1 MKMQNRVC
9 RDMQKSAA
17 NDSVSPALA
26 HVRDIFLFGG
36 GEDQNN
42 NPVTT
47 KAKAKTTSPWLR
59 QGAKPR
65 VPFAKVPRPAHLRR
79 VATSRAVLP
88 ATAPAPPSRSPRQPS
103 RAANLPVQGQRPV
116 VALPP
121 LSLLSLIASVPFPAP
136 PAVSKFL
143 LTAFILSNYM
153 YIQLLLPSLA
163 LC

>member
-1 MKMQNRVC
+1 MKMQSRVC

-26 HVRDIFLFGG
+26 HVRDIFLFVG
-36 GEDQNN
+36 GEDRNN

-79 VATSRAVLP
+79 VATSRAVLSP
-88 ATAPAPPSRSPRQPS
+88 PPRRPAPRASQAEQPTC
-103 RAANLPVQGQRPV
+103 RGKGRG
-116 VALPP
+116 
-121 LSLLSLIASVPFPAP
+121 LSLPCLPFPFSHLSRPSPSP
-136 PAVSKFL
+136 PPGRFEIPPYRFY
-143 LTAFILSNYM
+143 FI
-153 YIQLLLPSLA
+153 
-163 LC
+163 

>member
-1 MKMQNRVC
+1 MKMQSRVC

-26 HVRDIFLFGG
+26 HVRDIFLFVG
-36 GEDQNN
+36 GEDRNN

-103 RAANLPVQGQRPV
+103 RAANLPGQGQRPV

-121 LSLLSLIASVPFPAP
+121 LSLLSPIASVPFPAP

-143 LTAFILSNYM
+143 LDP
-153 YIQLLLPSLA
+153 LLFYLYK
-163 LC
+163 